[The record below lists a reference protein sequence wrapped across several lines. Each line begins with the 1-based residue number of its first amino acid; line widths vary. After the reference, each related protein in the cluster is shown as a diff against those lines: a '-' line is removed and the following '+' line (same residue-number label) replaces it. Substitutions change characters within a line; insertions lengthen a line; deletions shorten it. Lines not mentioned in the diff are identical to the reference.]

1 MLFNLFASFLLASSP
16 MSDGLL
22 DCQTYE
28 KLMNDLEFPDVSLDT
43 KAELIETIKGGTDPG
58 CFKQ

>member
-1 MLFNLFASFLLASSP
+1 

-28 KLMNDLEFPDVSLDT
+28 KLMNDLEFPDVSLDI
-43 KAELIETIKGGTDPG
+43 KAELIETIKVGTDPG